1 MKNDNIEDRIISLRN
16 ELGQLQEDMEMID
29 DFLKENELQSYEETL
44 EYWMELKKNYD
55 CKIMELQEI
64 EQGIDN
70 QGKYV

>member
-29 DFLKENELQSYEETL
+29 DFLKEKELQSYEETL

>member
-29 DFLKENELQSYEETL
+29 DFLKEKELQSYKETL

-64 EQGIDN
+64 EQDIDN

>member
-29 DFLKENELQSYEETL
+29 DFLKEKELQSYEETL

-64 EQGIDN
+64 EQDIDN

>member
-29 DFLKENELQSYEETL
+29 DFLKEKELQSYEETL
-44 EYWMELKKNYD
+44 EYWMELKKNYE

-64 EQGIDN
+64 DQDIDN
-70 QGKYV
+70 Q

>member
-29 DFLKENELQSYEETL
+29 DFLKEKELQSYEETL
-44 EYWMELKKNYD
+44 EYWMELKKNYE

-64 EQGIDN
+64 DQDIDN

>member
-16 ELGQLQEDMEMID
+16 ELGKLQEDMEMID
-29 DFLKENELQSYEETL
+29 DFLKEKELQSYEETL

-64 EQGIDN
+64 EQDIDN
-70 QGKYV
+70 QGEYV

>member
-29 DFLKENELQSYEETL
+29 DFLKEKELQSYEETL
-44 EYWMELKKNYD
+44 EYWMELKKNYN

-64 EQGIDN
+64 EQDIDN

>member
-16 ELGQLQEDMEMID
+16 ELGQLQEDMEMIN
-29 DFLKENELQSYEETL
+29 DFLKEKELQSYEETL

-64 EQGIDN
+64 EQDIDN

>member
-29 DFLKENELQSYEETL
+29 DFLKEKELQSNEKTL
-44 EYWMELKKNYD
+44 EYWMELKKSYD

-64 EQGIDN
+64 EQDIDD
-70 QGKYV
+70 QEKYV

>member
-29 DFLKENELQSYEETL
+29 DFLKEKELQSYEEML
-44 EYWMELKKNYD
+44 EYWMELKKSYD

-64 EQGIDN
+64 ERDIDD
-70 QGKYV
+70 QEKYV